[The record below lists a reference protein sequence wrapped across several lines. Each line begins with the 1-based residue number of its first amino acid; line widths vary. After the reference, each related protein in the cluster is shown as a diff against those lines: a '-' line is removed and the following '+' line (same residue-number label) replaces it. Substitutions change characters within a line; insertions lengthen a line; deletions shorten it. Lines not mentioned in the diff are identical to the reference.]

1 MKMDLTYGIYED
13 EIEPVLAAIRFHRPL
28 AEIEA
33 LPCPCCGA
41 RMSVSLAPQGDGFLV
56 YCAGEPLHMSKFQ
69 EIAQPPPWWRE
80 RIWDTGPVTIYWRK
94 DSSIAS
100 DGTLGMPV
108 SGRDAE
114 GCLWSGAI
122 TLRPGEKNYEL
133 WRWIIGQGDR
143 YKAILSDKDLESI
156 RQEYHRSADRPL
168 G

>member
-1 MKMDLTYGIYED
+1 MVEGTQSGT
-13 EIEPVLAAIRFHRPL
+13 P
-28 AEIEA
+28 
-33 LPCPCCGA
+33 A
-41 RMSVSLAPQGDGFLV
+41 R
-56 YCAGEPLHMSKFQ
+56 
-69 EIAQPPPWWRE
+69 
-80 RIWDTGPVTIYWRK
+80 VTIYWRK

-114 GCLWSGAI
+114 GCLWSDAI

-156 RQEYHRSADRPL
+156 RQEYHRSAEGAARPAR
-168 G
+168 GHCHSAAPAPWPGT